1 MIPSPS
7 TKSSHA
13 RDPHTQR
20 YRFWRLLRANF
31 YDLML
36 LLRDSWVVLAGFGV
50 LIAIGTI
57 YIYFRYDEFSLAGA
71 TFETIKLLA
80 LESDLALPSDRIGQF
95 LFFMIPLFGLAL
107 ILQGVLNFGRLLL
120 DKNSRREA
128 WQIALASTYSNHIVI
143 CGLGRVSFRIV
154 TQLIDA
160 GYEVVVVEQNW
171 ESEFVERALRRKVP
185 VVLGDAREPEVLQQA
200 GIRRAQ
206 AVVAGINEDLLN
218 VEIALTA
225 RTMNHDIRVVLRVFN
240 DELERS
246 LERAFGPNTVFST
259 SALAAPTFAIAAVS
273 RQVDFVLPV
282 GDEFLGITKL
292 EIETDSDICGFIRAI
307 EDDNTIRVIRH
318 QDSYG
323 KDLKPGIMRQLNG
336 GDQVLLLGPINAIES
351 LRAKNVR
358 GSKLD
363 FLRAIPVERPT
374 IEHQTVIL
382 CGLGKVSYRVVSQL
396 QRMEPRP
403 NVVIIQ
409 DANRNPDFTR
419 YVNELNSVTTLIGDP
434 RDVEV
439 LRQAGIEQAYSV
451 VALSSNNLLNL
462 QIALAARRCCPD
474 VHIVMRVF
482 SDALADKLAD
492 MLGIRTTYS
501 TSGLSGPTLAAA
513 AIIGDVTHAFFSD
526 KLLFSA
532 DEIPINMNNP
542 FIGATINTI
551 RNDYQATVIGLK
563 RDNVLQVLPEFDI
576 HLQEGDEIILLAHI
590 DALNKV
596 RHVLE
601 QETPPS
607 APIPATPLS
616 PRSQKPAPKQSES
629 A

>member
-7 TKSSHA
+7 TTSHA
-13 RDPHTQR
+13 RNPRTQR

-31 YDLML
+31 YDLLL
-36 LLRDSWVVLAGFGV
+36 LLRDSWVVLAGFGLLV
-50 LIAIGTI
+50 VIGTV

-71 TFETIKLLA
+71 TYETLKLLA
-80 LESDLALPSDRIGQF
+80 LESDLVLPRDRLGQL
-95 LFFMIPLFGLAL
+95 LFFLIPLFGLAL

-128 WQIALASTYSNHIVI
+128 WQVALASTYTDHIVI

-185 VVLGDAREPEVLQQA
+185 VVLGDAREPEVLRQA
-200 GIRRAQ
+200 GITRAQ

-225 RTMNHDIRVVLRVFN
+225 RTLNQAIRVVLRVFN

-273 RQVDFVLPV
+273 RQVDFVLPI
-282 GDEFLGITKL
+282 GEEFLGITKL
-292 EIETDSDICGFIRAI
+292 EIQSESDICGFVRAI
-307 EDDNTIRVIRH
+307 EDDNNIRVIRH
-318 QDSYG
+318 QDQLG
-323 KDLKPGIMRQLNG
+323 RELQPGIMRQLNG
-336 GDQVLLLGPINAIES
+336 GDQVLLLGSINAIES
-351 LRAKNVR
+351 LRAKNVH

-363 FLRAIPVERPT
+363 FLRATPIERPNLQL
-374 IEHQTVIL
+374 QTVIL

-403 NVVIIQ
+403 NVVVIQ

-419 YVNELNSVTTLIGDP
+419 HIRELDGVTTLIGDP
-434 RDVEV
+434 RDVDI
-439 LRQAGIEQAYSV
+439 LRKAGIEQAYSV

-482 SDALADKLAD
+482 SEALADKLAD

-532 DEIPINMNNP
+532 DEIVISTNNP
-542 FIGATINTI
+542 LIGSTIDTI
-551 RNDYQATVIGLK
+551 RNTYHATVVGLK
-563 RDNVLQVLPEFDI
+563 RDNVLHVLPTLDN

-590 DALNKV
+590 DALNTV
-596 RHVLE
+596 REVLTK
-601 QETPPS
+601 ETPPS
-607 APIPATPLS
+607 DSIPSTPINPPPQTPV
-616 PRSQKPAPKQSES
+616 PNQSES